1 MIKSVSTVS
10 RGVYVQASTLG
21 SLEALLSFLKD
32 SKIPVATVGIGT
44 VHKKDVT
51 RASIMLEHDVKYGVI
66 LAFDVKIEREA
77 ARLAESLG
85 VRVYSAPI
93 IYHLKDM
100 YEAFINEIE
109 EEERKKHAAEA
120 VWPCVLQILPEHI
133 FNRNPLVCGV
143 QVSLGTLRVNTPICA
158 IKDSENLYIG
168 TVASIEEEKITKDAA
183 TAGSRV
189 AIKIVPDGE
198 KNYVYE
204 RHFDH
209 QNILMSRITRQ
220 SLDRLKEFFGKQLT
234 PQDIELLK
242 KMKQIYQI
250 E

>member
-1 MIKSVSTVS
+1 MI
-10 RGVYVQASTLG
+10 
-21 SLEALLSFLKD
+21 
-32 SKIPVATVGIGT
+32 
-44 VHKKDVT
+44 
-51 RASIMLEHDVKYGVI
+51 
-66 LAFDVKIEREA
+66 
-77 ARLAESLG
+77 
-85 VRVYSAPI
+85 
-93 IYHLKDM
+93 
-100 YEAFINEIE
+100 
-109 EEERKKHAAEA
+109 
-120 VWPCVLQILPEHI
+120 I
-133 FNRNPLVCGV
+133 FY
-143 QVSLGTLRVNTPICA
+143 Q
-158 IKDSENLYIG
+158 KNLYIG